1 MATLMERLAF
11 LQKVPTLMK
20 ATSDDDTPCPGYL
33 FEEIGKISH
42 ESAGCCQCLLEYL
55 LERLQSD
62 SCHVKLK
69 ALKLLQHLCGVGSPP
84 FVTELRR
91 NATFIQEVTVFSGPP
106 DPVHGTA
113 LHQRVRAAAQELAS
127 QLFTDTMSPLPPLSP
142 CEVAVPTVG
151 MGSGSAARSGMQ
163 GFGYSPGKQASGG
176 GILHRIQKAAE
187 VVASA
192 VLPPTEHPG
201 IRLHDNRYRAVT
213 APSVAVEVAVPAC
226 SYSLPSHGLKA
237 HRCPGVAGGGWEDSD
252 SGHSSR
258 DSSQENGDISRASVA
273 GSSRSGTGSRESGDL
288 SERVEAV
295 HPGDCGQEVAVV
307 GSLTEGSRV
316 FLSREE
322 TQRFLKECAILNC
335 EVVVELLCGKLHEPT
350 HTVQMRALCAIASLM
365 SSDLLSLDQIYASTH
380 KRLAQLSEGT
390 PGPVADKATK
400 ILRQFEA
407 LMGGAKRQ
415 PPSCHTAPGPSARD
429 SLPTLPAAFLLP
441 VAPTEG
447 SGNEKGAP
455 RSDPQLSLT
464 LGPASTSTRGQD
476 GGDVGGEG
484 GRRAIA
490 DPCRGSQQPDRRMEP
505 QPEAGPAP
513 DPPGGKLSLFSG
525 MDLVTRGKPARP
537 PVATRGGAETDSSR
551 PGRQQ
556 VSAFSFVSL

>member
-1 MATLMERLAF
+1 GDVMATLMERLAF

-113 LHQRVRAAAQELAS
+113 LHQRVRAAAQ
-127 QLFTDTMSPLPPLSP
+127 
-142 CEVAVPTVG
+142 
-151 MGSGSAARSGMQ
+151 
-163 GFGYSPGKQASGG
+163 
-176 GILHRIQKAAE
+176 
-187 VVASA
+187 
-192 VLPPTEHPG
+192 
-201 IRLHDNRYRAVT
+201 VT
-213 APSVAVEVAVPAC
+213 
-226 SYSLPSHGLKA
+226 A

-400 ILRQFEA
+400 VSL
-407 LMGGAKRQ
+407 
-415 PPSCHTAPGPSARD
+415 ARD
-429 SLPTLPAAFLLP
+429 TRP
-441 VAPTEG
+441 V
-447 SGNEKGAP
+447 
-455 RSDPQLSLT
+455 R
-464 LGPASTSTRGQD
+464 
-476 GGDVGGEG
+476 
-484 GRRAIA
+484 
-490 DPCRGSQQPDRRMEP
+490 
-505 QPEAGPAP
+505 
-513 DPPGGKLSLFSG
+513 
-525 MDLVTRGKPARP
+525 
-537 PVATRGGAETDSSR
+537 
-551 PGRQQ
+551 
-556 VSAFSFVSL
+556 

>member
-1 MATLMERLAF
+1 GDVMATLMERLAF

-151 MGSGSAARSGMQ
+151 E
-163 GFGYSPGKQASGG
+163 QAS
-176 GILHRIQKAAE
+176 L
-187 VVASA
+187 S
-192 VLPPTEHPG
+192 LS
-201 IRLHDNRYRAVT
+201 LSHDW
-213 APSVAVEVAVPAC
+213 
-226 SYSLPSHGLKA
+226 
-237 HRCPGVAGGGWEDSD
+237 CPGVAGGGWEDSD

-350 HTVQMRALCAIASLM
+350 HTRALCAIASLM